1 MLIPVFRDKYHKSFP
16 TYPDPQRVHYVEH
29 SEALSRAYRSD
40 AHFAAYSYPDVPHR
54 LSYAVLDG
62 KHTPRMVL
70 AVFDIDD
77 RSKRDGVAREDW
89 LRIER
94 GKLDRLI
101 GDYPGL
107 YAYQTTGGY
116 RIVGALERPLE
127 IASRVAAD
135 QWTNLYISWCNFLE
149 RCYEIK
155 ADQVKDWTR
164 LFRLP
169 RVLRNGARTDGFTIS
184 DPAALGLW
192 TPELI
197 AEDSPSQEQRKH
209 HEKRERVPGEFITYK
224 LCEEDDL
231 IIGVHKRGGWN
242 IRCPLEQE
250 HSEQNTSDTDT
261 VLWPPEQGRPWGNIQ
276 CLHTGCSHD
285 QLKTP
290 HDWFKTVPGWQERFR
305 HHKRSLN
312 NVTPLPG
319 VEQPDDED
327 PRAPIELGL
336 EQHRSLPIVIEKVI
350 GKLAANDNDIFQ
362 RDAQL
367 VRVVE
372 GTRHYISEHNEHSI
386 ANAIDRIATIVKVSA
401 GKRKI
406 ESDDGKVEFVDYEKR
421 EKLVS
426 APHVIAKRV
435 LVISDYPKVRRLR
448 GIVRYPFL
456 TPSWGIVTNAGYNEE
471 CQVFCPVE
479 TPVKVRPDA
488 KLEDAKQ
495 SVQALRDLMCDFP
508 WETPDDFAAWLSF
521 PLSILARP
529 AFAEP
534 VPGHLA
540 TATVSRAGKGLSLD
554 IATAIA
560 IGETVPKS
568 QLSKDE
574 DEQSKQIFGYIAP
587 GDPCVIIDNVKGKLG
602 GPAIEALHTSVTVR
616 LRILGKS
623 ESRDLPNHSVWAYS
637 ANQAEVTSDMV
648 GRLVN
653 WRLVPAEESPGE
665 RAAFRHSDILE
676 HTRARRDE
684 YLGHLLTILHA
695 YRNAG
700 FPEQSMRPAMGGFE
714 RWSRYVRAPLIWS
727 GAGDPVATQRRLREQ
742 GDAEI
747 DSAAAQVATIG
758 RIMGVAEFSAAELAA
773 SLSDKKCEGREHW
786 ILFGREPDGRTVGS
800 ALKRLRDR
808 RLGTYVLRARKGHA
822 GTLTWRLEWVVQ
834 GGSGGSEISA

>member
-1 MLIPVFRDKYHKSFP
+1 MLIPVFRDKYHKAFP
-16 TYPDPQRVHYVEH
+16 TYPNAQRIHYVEH
-29 SEALSRAYRSD
+29 TEALSRAYRSD

-54 LSYAVLDG
+54 LSYDVLNG
-62 KHTPRMVL
+62 KHNPAMVL
-70 AVFDIDD
+70 AVFDVDD
-77 RSKRDGVAREDW
+77 REKHEGVARESW
-89 LRIER
+89 MTAER
-94 GKLDRLI
+94 GKIDRLI

-107 YAYQTTGGY
+107 FVYQTTGGY
-116 RIVGALERPLE
+116 RVVGALEKPLE
-127 IASRVAAD
+127 IESRSYAD
-135 QWTNLYISWCNFLE
+135 QWTALYISWCNFLE

-155 ADQVKDWTR
+155 ADHVKDWTR

-169 RVLRNGARTDGFTIS
+169 RVLRDGKPTDGFLLG
-184 DPAALGLW
+184 DPANLGIW
-192 TPELI
+192 QPELI
-197 AEDSPSQEQRKH
+197 ADDSPTIEQRKH
-209 HEKRERVPGEFITYK
+209 HVRNARIPGEFIVYK

-231 IIGVHKRGGWN
+231 IIGPHKRGGWS

-261 VLWPPEQGRPWGNIQ
+261 VMWPPEEGRPWGNIQ

-285 QLKTP
+285 QHKTP
-290 HDWFKTVPGWQERFR
+290 HDWFKTVPGWQERFK

-319 VEQPDDED
+319 VEQPDEDD

-336 EQHRSLPIVIEKVI
+336 EQERSLPVVVSKVI
-350 GKLAANDNDIFQ
+350 DRLAANDNGIYQ

-367 VRVVE
+367 VRIVE
-372 GTRHYISEHNEHSI
+372 GTRHYIAEHSEHSI
-386 ANAIDRIATIVKVSA
+386 ANAIDRIATVIKVTA
-401 GKRKI
+401 GKRKV
-406 ESDDGKVEFVDYEKR
+406 ESEGGKVEYLDYEKR

-435 LVISDYPKVRRLR
+435 LVISDYPRVRPIR

-456 TPSWGIVTNAGYNEE
+456 TPSWGIVTEAGYNAESR
-471 CQVFCPVE
+471 VWAPHA
-479 TPVKVRPDA
+479 TPVKLRPDA
-488 KLEDAKQ
+488 KLEDAQ
-495 SVQALRDLMCDFP
+495 ESIAALRDLMSDFP
-508 WETPDDFAAWLSF
+508 WETTDDFAAWLSL

-529 AFAEP
+529 AFTDP

-554 IATAIA
+554 IATTIA
-560 IGETVPKS
+560 LGETVPKS
-568 QLSKDE
+568 QLSKDD

-602 GPAIEALHTSVTVR
+602 GPAIEALHTSSVVR

-637 ANQAEVTSDMV
+637 ANQAEVTTDMV

-665 RAAFRHSDILE
+665 RETFRHHDILA
-676 HTRARRDE
+676 HVRGNRIT

-700 FPEQSMRPAMGGFE
+700 FPQQRLSPAMGGFE
-714 RWSRYVRAPLIWS
+714 TWGRYVRAPLVWS
-727 GAGDPVATQRRLREQ
+727 GAGDPVGTQRRLREQ
-742 GDAEI
+742 GDTEI
-747 DSAAAQVATIG
+747 DAVREQVATIG
-758 RIMGVAEFSAAELAA
+758 RIFGVGEFTSADLAQSVA
-773 SLSDKKCEGREHW
+773 DRSTQGREHF
-786 ILFGREPDGRTVGS
+786 IRFGRDPDARSVSQILGKLKDRKVSGR
-800 ALKRLRDR
+800 
-808 RLGTYVLRARKGHA
+808 VLRSAKDRTK
-822 GTLTWRLEWVVQ
+822 TNCWRLEYQ
-834 GGSGGSEISA
+834 SDAGSAGS